1 MGKSICQ
8 LVEIPIIVKRWP
20 PEPVHGKEAVTFF
33 TVKQRFI
40 NHTLVECHLMTG
52 RTHQIRVHFAAINHP
67 VEGDPLYSGK
77 NYQAL
82 TTSGQLLTAVG
93 LKLIHPT
100 SKKRDGFHHQSS

>member
-1 MGKSICQ
+1 HYRQKMA
-8 LVEIPIIVKRWP
+8 

-33 TVKQRFI
+33 TVKQRFT

-100 SKKRDGFHHQSS
+100 SKKEMVFTINLPKYFQDILDNLK